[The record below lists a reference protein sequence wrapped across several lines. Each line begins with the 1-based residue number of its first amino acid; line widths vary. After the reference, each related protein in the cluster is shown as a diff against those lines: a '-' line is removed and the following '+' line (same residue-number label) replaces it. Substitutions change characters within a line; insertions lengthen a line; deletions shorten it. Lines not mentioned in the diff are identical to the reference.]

1 MADNKQ
7 VVLDAMKNAG
17 KPLKG
22 GEIAELCEL
31 DKKEIDKAM
40 KELKKDELI
49 ASPKRCYW
57 EPK

>member
-1 MADNKQ
+1 MVQ
-7 VVLDAMKNAG
+7 STRTL
-17 KPLKG
+17 
-22 GEIAELCEL
+22 EELTNIHKTCA

-40 KELKKDELI
+40 KELKKDEFI